1 MSTGTP
7 AAADPIAIP
16 RLAAVR
22 RIARV
27 PAREAPSK
35 ARATIAERTAL
46 EARLAPMVREATAAT
61 TATAG
66 DHVNAMRAHPSTA
79 TSATSSR
86 RAETRSARW
95 PATTDVSTPT
105 PLAMVRTTATTVVD
119 SPADRVR

>member
-7 AAADPIAIP
+7 AAADPMAIP

-27 PAREAPSK
+27 PARAAPSK

-46 EARLAPMVREATAAT
+46 EARFAPMVREATAAT
-61 TATAG
+61 TATAV
-66 DHVNAMRAHPSTA
+66 DDVNAMRAHPSTA

-86 RAETRSARW
+86 RAETRSAR
-95 PATTDVSTPT
+95 
-105 PLAMVRTTATTVVD
+105 
-119 SPADRVR
+119 